1 MVFLFE
7 KTGDKSLMFGL
18 NKLIPSES
26 KFAFMDY
33 RKIFILISIFLMIVS
48 TSLLTFRG
56 LNLGIDFTG
65 GTLIE
70 ISTNNSNIAEL
81 RSILSSK
88 FDDVSL
94 QEFGN
99 SKTIIIRLQNISN
112 TESIETINKV
122 KELISNEVNE
132 FRRSEFV
139 GPTISSEL
147 LFKGLQAIS
156 FALLAILIYIWLRFE
171 WQFGFGAV
179 VALAHDV
186 IFTLGVLSLF
196 KIDFSL
202 SSIAAILTIAGY
214 SINDSVVIFDRI
226 RENLRKYKKLEL
238 PDLFNISINNT
249 LSRTIMTSITTLLAL
264 SCLFI
269 FGGEVIKPF
278 AFAMIIGVIIGT
290 YSSIFIAVPTLLI
303 FKFRPQEE
311 DNSLI

>member
-1 MVFLFE
+1 
-7 KTGDKSLMFGL
+7 MFGF
-18 NKLIPSES
+18 NKIIPQNSNLS
-26 KFAFMDY
+26 FMSY
-33 RKIFILISIFLMIVS
+33 RKYFIIISILLIFISII
-48 TSLLTFRG
+48 LLSFKG
-56 LNLGIDFTG
+56 LNLGIDFKG

-70 ISTNNSNIAEL
+70 VSTKNSDISDL
-81 RSILSSK
+81 RKILSPQ

-99 SKTIIIRLQNISN
+99 SNTIIIRLQNESN
-112 TESIETINKV
+112 TESIITVNKV
-122 KELISNEVNE
+122 KSLIKNQVNE

-147 LFKGLQAIS
+147 LWKGLQAIS

-179 VALAHDV
+179 VALTHDV
-186 IFTLGVLSLF
+186 LFTLGVLSLF
-196 KIDFSL
+196 NIDFSL
-202 SSIAAILTIAGY
+202 SSIAAVLTIAGY

-238 PDLFNISINNT
+238 TELFNLSINNT
-249 LSRTIMTSITTLLAL
+249 LSRTIMTSLTTLIAL
-264 SCLFI
+264 FCLYV
-269 FGGEVIKPF
+269 FGGQVIKPF
-278 AFAMIIGVIIGT
+278 AFAMIIGVLVGT

-311 DNSLI
+311 DNKLI

>member
-1 MVFLFE
+1 
-7 KTGDKSLMFGL
+7 MFKI
-18 NKLIPSES
+18 NNLIPYNSNYS
-26 KFAFMDY
+26 FMDY
-33 RKIFILISIFLMIVS
+33 RKLFIIISLILILFSIILIF
-48 TSLLTFRG
+48 FKG
-56 LNLGIDFTG
+56 LNLGIDFKG

-70 ISTNNSNIAEL
+70 VNTKDSNIREL
-81 RSILSSK
+81 RSILSSE
-88 FDDVSL
+88 FNDVSL

-99 SKTIIIRLQNISN
+99 SETIIIRLQNESN
-112 TESIETINKV
+112 IESIETLKQV
-122 KELISNEVNE
+122 KNLISNKVSE

-147 LFKGLQAIS
+147 LWKGLQAIS

-179 VALAHDV
+179 VALTHDV

-196 KIDFSL
+196 NIDFSL

-238 PDLFNISINNT
+238 SDLFNISINHT
-249 LSRTIMTSITTLLAL
+249 LSRTIITSLTTLIALA
-264 SCLFI
+264 CLYI

-278 AFAMIIGVIIGT
+278 AFTMIIGVIIGT

-311 DNSLI
+311 DNKLI

>member
-1 MVFLFE
+1 
-7 KTGDKSLMFGL
+7 MFKI
-18 NKLIPSES
+18 NKIIPRNSNYS
-26 KFAFMDY
+26 FMDH
-33 RKIFILISIFLMIVS
+33 RKIFIIISSIVM
-48 TSLLTFRG
+48 LLCILLLGVRG
-56 LNLGIDFTG
+56 LNLGIDFKG

-70 ISTNNSNIAEL
+70 VNTKNTTIFEL
-81 RSILSSK
+81 RKILSQN
-88 FDDVSL
+88 FNDVSL

-99 SKTIIIRLQNISN
+99 SETIIIRLQNESN
-112 TESIETINKV
+112 TESIETVNKV
-122 KELISNEVNE
+122 KSLISDKVNE

-147 LFKGLQAIS
+147 LWKGLQAIS
-156 FALLAILIYIWLRFE
+156 FALIAILIYIWLRFE

-179 VALAHDV
+179 VALTHDV
-186 IFTLGVLSLF
+186 IFTLGILSLF
-196 KIDFSL
+196 QIDFSL

-238 PDLFNISINNT
+238 TELFNISINNT
-249 LSRTIMTSITTLLAL
+249 LSRTIMTSLTTLIAL
-264 SCLFI
+264 FCLYV

-311 DNSLI
+311 DNKLI